1 MHLPA
6 LCVCV
11 HAHEG
16 AHTRTHFWEEIKK
29 KTALDM
35 WLSLFTLSPSARNAL
50 VPENDENRRQPVS
63 LNFLPGP
70 YQRARESKPLRNLL
84 GFSNQSMKRVQG

>member
-1 MHLPA
+1 MHPHA

-11 HAHEG
+11 RTRAQP
-16 AHTRTHFWEEIKK
+16 HTQILEELKK
-29 KTALDM
+29 NSTRYVVVPLY
-35 WLSLFTLSPSARNAL
+35 TLSPSARNAL

-70 YQRARESKPLRNLL
+70 FQRARESKPLRNLR